1 MRKKNFQLP
10 PENTAHGALLK
21 HITVNANKETF
32 QPMNI
37 NFGLLPEIN
46 QVANKKY
53 LKGRDKKK
61 VQSNIAI
68 NAFKKWVEQL

>member
-1 MRKKNFQLP
+1 
-10 PENTAHGALLK
+10 
-21 HITVNANKETF
+21 
-32 QPMNI
+32 MNI